1 LTDELKVFVFLVR
14 YAERGKGFSTTPNF
28 PLRGRAARYRAT
40 EDKLRTF
47 LLEETVYSNIIAYT

>member
-1 LTDELKVFVFLVR
+1 LHDVFTGVLEDFVFLVK

-40 EDKLRTF
+40 DDKL
-47 LLEETVYSNIIAYT
+47 